1 MATQVL
7 SAECNKPQNGIDET
21 PAEPVKP
28 KVKKKRVVNNSKSE
42 GTSVENV
49 KNITGEAGVPETS
62 LKANDT
68 VSHLDGSSSQKT
80 EVEILKTA
88 IRDKTNENSDVSDK
102 VLKKKNH
109 CLLLKT
115 LVTVKRVTCQRRLV
129 LEQRRVVLIKPSL
142 N

>member
-68 VSHLDGSSSQKT
+68 VSHLDGSSSQKNRSRN
-80 EVEILKTA
+80 IKSS
-88 IRDKTNENSDVSDK
+88 NSRQNK
-102 VLKKKNH
+102 
-109 CLLLKT
+109 
-115 LVTVKRVTCQRRLV
+115 
-129 LEQRRVVLIKPSL
+129 
-142 N
+142 